1 MSARPG
7 WISASLGGLA
17 TRMAEVGA
25 KLALYMLAARLLSE
39 EECGVL
45 FLSLTWVLLAGTIA
59 RLGMERALS
68 RLIPAELALCQ
79 GATARRALIK
89 GFLIVTTLGL
99 VVGLI
104 TVLAAPFAAD
114 TLFHAAAALPSL
126 RACGVVIP
134 VLTQAVTLGFVLVGF
149 HRPVL
154 SQILQNLLWPI
165 FMLAGVLLGLR
176 DAASIMLLMAASQ
189 LIAIAVALI
198 AVIGHRQELR
208 HDEPLPAE
216 AEKLPSLRETALPL
230 YVVELVQVSI
240 PTLPVLILGVF
251 ADPAAV
257 SSFSIALRASMLVLV
272 VLLSLS
278 MVASPRFAALHRQGD
293 WAQLAAVNRRTQAL
307 GAVLGGAVCLV
318 LAAGAPI
325 LLTLIGRNFAGG
337 APALLVLLAGQAVNA
352 LYAGQDGLLAM
363 TGQGNALRLLNL
375 VQVAVM
381 IVLSFT
387 LIPYFGAVGAAIV
400 TAVVTAQGAV
410 GTAMAVKTYYPPA
423 APRLAPA
430 VPGSLRHL
438 FLRLSA

>member
-1 MSARPG
+1 MSGRPG
-7 WISASLGGLA
+7 WIGASLGGLA
-17 TRMAEVGA
+17 TRMAEVAA
-25 KLALYMLAARLLSE
+25 KLALYMLAARMLSE

-45 FLSLTWVLLAGTIA
+45 FLCLTWVLLAGTIA

-68 RLIPAELALCQ
+68 RLIPAELALRQ
-79 GATARRALIK
+79 GETARRALIK
-89 GFLIVTTLGL
+89 GFVAVTLLGL
-99 VVGLI
+99 LVGLM
-104 TVLAAPFAAD
+104 TVAAAPFAAGR
-114 TLFHAAAALPSL
+114 LFHAAAALPAL
-126 RACGVVIP
+126 RACGAVIP
-134 VLTQAVTLGFVLVGF
+134 VLSLGVALGFVLVGF

-165 FMLAGVLLGLR
+165 FMLAGVILGLS
-176 DAASIMLLMAASQ
+176 DATSIMLLMGAAY
-189 LIAIAVALI
+189 LVAIGVALI
-198 AVIGHRQELR
+198 AVIGHRAELR
-208 HDEPLPAE
+208 HDELLPAD
-216 AEKLPSLRETALPL
+216 AEKLPSLIKTALPL

-278 MVASPRFAALHRQGD
+278 MVASPRFAALHRQAD
-293 WAQLAAVNRRTQAL
+293 WVQLASVNRRTQAL

-318 LAAGAPI
+318 LAAGAPV
-325 LLTLIGRNFAGG
+325 LLALIGRNFAGG
-337 APALLVLLAGQAVNA
+337 APALLVLLAGQAINA
-352 LYAGQDGLLAM
+352 LYSGQDGLLAM
-363 TGQGNALRLLNL
+363 TGQGNALRMLNL

-400 TAVVTAQGAV
+400 TAAVTAQGAV
-410 GTAMAVKTYYPPA
+410 GTAMAVKTYYPSA
-423 APRLAPA
+423 APRLAPP
-430 VPGSLRHL
+430 VPGFLRHL

>member
-1 MSARPG
+1 
-7 WISASLGGLA
+7 
-17 TRMAEVGA
+17 MAEVAA
-25 KLALYMLAARLLSE
+25 KLALYMLAARLLSQ

-45 FLSLTWVLLAGTIA
+45 FLCLTWVLLAGTIA

-79 GATARRALIK
+79 GAIARRALIE
-89 GFLIVTTLGL
+89 GLAIVTLLGL
-99 VVGLI
+99 AVGVATL
-104 TVLAAPFAAD
+104 LAAPFAASH
-114 TLFHAAAALPSL
+114 LFHAAAALPSL

-134 VLTQAVTLGFVLVGF
+134 VLSQGVTLGFVLVGF
-149 HRPVL
+149 QRPVL
-154 SQILQNLLWPI
+154 SQVLQNLLWPF

-189 LIAIAVALI
+189 VIVIVVALI
-198 AVIGHRQELR
+198 AVIAHREELR
-208 HDEPLPAE
+208 HDQPLPAD
-216 AEKLPSLRETALPL
+216 AGRLPGLRETALPL

-278 MVASPRFAALHRQGD
+278 MVASPRFAALHRQRD

-318 LAAGAPI
+318 LASGAPV
-325 LLTLIGRNFAGG
+325 LLTLIGRNFTGG
-337 APALLVLLAGQAVNA
+337 AVSLLVLLVGQAVNA

-363 TGQGNALRLLNL
+363 TGQGNALRFLNL
-375 VQVAVM
+375 VQVTVM
-381 IVLSFT
+381 ITLSFA
-387 LIPYFGAVGAAIV
+387 LIPFFGAVGAAIV
-400 TAVVTAQGAV
+400 TATVTAQGAI
-410 GTAMAVKTYYPPA
+410 GTAMAVKSYYPA
-423 APRLAPA
+423 ATPRLAPA
-430 VPGSLRHL
+430 VPDYLRHL

>member
-1 MSARPG
+1 
-7 WISASLGGLA
+7 
-17 TRMAEVGA
+17 MAEVGA

-45 FLSLTWVLLAGTIA
+45 FLCLTWVLLAGTIA

-68 RLIPAELALCQ
+68 RVIPAELALHQ
-79 GATARRALIK
+79 GATARRALVK
-89 GFLIVTTLGL
+89 GGVIVTMLGL
-99 VVGLI
+99 MVGLI
-104 TVLAAPFAAD
+104 TVLAAPFAAG
-114 TLFHAAAALPSL
+114 TLFHASAALPAL

-134 VLTQAVTLGFVLVGF
+134 VLTQGVTLGFVLVGF

-154 SQILQNLLWPI
+154 SQLLQNLLWPF
-165 FMLAGVLLGLR
+165 FMLAGVISGLS
-176 DAASIMLLMAASQ
+176 DAASIMLLMGAAY
-189 LIAIAVALI
+189 LVAILVSLI
-198 AVIGHRQELR
+198 AVLAHRRELA
-208 HDEPLPAE
+208 HDEPLPPDADR
-216 AEKLPSLRETALPL
+216 LPDLWKTALPL

-240 PTLPVLILGVF
+240 PTLPVLLLGIF

-293 WAQLAAVNRRTQAL
+293 WAQLAAVNRRTQLL
-307 GAVLGGAVCLV
+307 GAALGGAVCVGLG
-318 LAAGAPI
+318 AGAPI
-325 LLTLIGRNFAGG
+325 LLALIGRNFTGG

-363 TGQGNALRLLNL
+363 TGQGNALRALNL
-375 VQVAVM
+375 AQVAVM
-381 IVLSFT
+381 VVLSFT
-387 LIPYFGAVGAAIV
+387 LIPWLGAVGAAIV
-400 TAVVTAQGAV
+400 TAIVTAQGAL
-410 GTAMAVKTYYPPA
+410 GTAMAVRTYYPPA

-430 VPGSLRHL
+430 VPGVLRHL